1 MPKTSAWPLTWVY
14 VSLMVYASL
23 YPFEGW
29 RLQGIAPWSFMWA
42 PWPRYWTVFDVI
54 SNVLGY
60 APLGFFLTL
69 AFRRTWPHLPALTL
83 TFVLAAALSWSL
95 ESLQFFLPARVP
107 SNVDWLLNVVGAWLG
122 GATAA
127 LLMWIG
133 VLARWSR
140 FRAKWFIG
148 NARGALVLLA
158 LWPMGL
164 LFPAPVAFG
173 LGQVYERVEDALAN
187 WLQGTPWLE
196 WLPMREVE
204 LQPLLQTS
212 EVVCVTLGLLLPCLL
227 AFTVVRTFQQ
237 RVVAMLVL
245 LLAGFMA
252 SALSAALTYGP
263 VHAWDWTS
271 TEVRAGLVATLF
283 AAAFS
288 SLLSRRACLV
298 TALVCLVWQLALLNN
313 AATDAYFSLTLQ
325 TWAQGRFIRFHG
337 LIQWIGW
344 LWPYACVAYLMQ
356 RLSASGQH
364 DDDGSHFHS

>member
-1 MPKTSAWPLTWVY
+1 MPKTSAWPLSWVY
-14 VSLMVYASL
+14 VSLIVYASL
-23 YPFEGW
+23 YPFDGW
-29 RLQGIAPWSFMWA
+29 RVQGIWPWGFMWA

-69 AFRRTWPHLPALTL
+69 GFRRTWPRWPALTL
-83 TFVLAAALSWSL
+83 TFALAATLSWLL

-107 SNVDWLLNVVGAWLG
+107 SNVDWLLNVAGAWLG
-122 GATAA
+122 GAVAG
-127 LLMWIG
+127 LLSWAG
-133 VLARWSR
+133 ALARWSR
-140 FRAKWFIG
+140 FRAKWFIA

-158 LWPMGL
+158 LWPVGL

-173 LGQVYERVEDALAN
+173 LGQVYERLEETVAD

-196 WLPMREVE
+196 WLPLREVE
-204 LQPLLQTS
+204 LQPMLQAS
-212 EVVCVTLGLLLPCLL
+212 EVVCVMLGLLLPCLL
-227 AFTVVRTFQQ
+227 AFSVVRTYRQ
-237 RVVAMLVL
+237 RVVAMGVLGLVGL
-245 LLAGFMA
+245 SA

-271 TEVRAGLVATLF
+271 TEVRAGLVAALF
-283 AAAFS
+283 AAAVL

-298 TALVCLVWQLALLNN
+298 TALACLVWQLVLLNN

-325 TWAQGRFIRFHG
+325 TWEQGRFIRFHG

-344 LWPYACVAYLMQ
+344 LWPYALMAYVMQ
-356 RLSASGQH
+356 RLSLTDRQDAL
-364 DDDGSHFHS
+364 

>member
-1 MPKTSAWPLTWVY
+1 MQKTSAWPLTWVY
-14 VSLMVYASL
+14 VALMFYASL
-23 YPFEGW
+23 YPFDGW
-29 RLQGIAPWSFMWA
+29 RLQGIAPWGFMWA

-69 AFRRTWPHLPALTL
+69 GFRRTWPNLPALTL
-83 TFVLAAALSWSL
+83 TFFLAAALSWAM

-107 SNVDWLLNVVGAWLG
+107 SNVDWLLNVAGAWLG

-127 LLMWIG
+127 LLTWAG
-133 VLARWSR
+133 ALARWSR

-158 LWPMGL
+158 LWPVGL
-164 LFPAPVAFG
+164 LFPVPVTFG
-173 LGQVYERVEDALAN
+173 LGQVYERLEEALAE

-196 WLPMREVE
+196 WLPLREVE
-204 LQPLLQTS
+204 FQPMLQGA
-212 EVVCVTLGLLLPCLL
+212 EVLCVMLGLLLPCLL
-227 AFTVVRTFQQ
+227 AFSVVRTFQQ
-237 RVVAMLVL
+237 RMAAMLVL
-245 LLAGFMA
+245 LLAGLLA

-271 TEVRAGLVATLF
+271 TEVRAGLVAALF
-283 AAAFS
+283 AAALS

-298 TALVCLVWQLALLNN
+298 TALAALVWQLALLNN

-325 TWAQGRFIRFHG
+325 TWEQGRFSRFHG

-344 LWPYACVAYLMQ
+344 LWPYACMAYLMQ
-356 RLSASGQH
+356 RLSASGRH
-364 DDDGSHFHS
+364 DDQPGDFFL

>member
-69 AFRRTWPHLPALTL
+69 AFRRTWPQLPALTL
-83 TFVLAAALSWSL
+83 TFFLAAALSWSL

-122 GATAA
+122 GGTAA

-283 AAAFS
+283 AAALS

-325 TWAQGRFIRFHG
+325 TWEQGRFIRFHG

>member
-1 MPKTSAWPLTWVY
+1 
-14 VSLMVYASL
+14 
-23 YPFEGW
+23 
-29 RLQGIAPWSFMWA
+29 MW
-42 PWPRYWTVFDVI
+42 W
-54 SNVLGY
+54 VLG
-60 APLGFFLTL
+60 
-69 AFRRTWPHLPALTL
+69 W
-83 TFVLAAALSWSL
+83 
-95 ESLQFFLPARVP
+95 
-107 SNVDWLLNVVGAWLG
+107 

-313 AATDAYFSLTLQ
+313 ASTDAYF
-325 TWAQGRFIRFHG
+325 R
-337 LIQWIGW
+337 
-344 LWPYACVAYLMQ
+344 
-356 RLSASGQH
+356 
-364 DDDGSHFHS
+364 